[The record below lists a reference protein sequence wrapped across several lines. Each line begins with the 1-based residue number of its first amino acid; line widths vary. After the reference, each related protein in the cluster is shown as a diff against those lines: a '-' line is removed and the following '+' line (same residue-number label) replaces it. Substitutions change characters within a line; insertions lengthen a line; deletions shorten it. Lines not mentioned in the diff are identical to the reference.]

1 MLYKLCQHKA
11 MNVTVY
17 KSKTRSIYS
26 KNWIYYRKNTKTDTE
41 WDSFNMDKYM
51 NIIYIALYKYNICYI
66 SCFKIV

>member
-17 KSKTRSIYS
+17 KSKTRSVYS

-41 WDSFNMDKYM
+41 
-51 NIIYIALYKYNICYI
+51 
-66 SCFKIV
+66 